1 MTSSSNKGIKL
12 EKQESVFTFGC
23 RLNSSESVAIKDLIK
38 QAGLDGDVLVVN
50 SCAVTNQTET
60 DIIRFV
66 KKLKKENP
74 NKKIIFTGCGSQ
86 SNPQKYNQI
95 AEIDFL
101 IGNSEKTNLD
111 VYKAIETQIKT
122 GISQNFES
130 FIKTEENTNPNTKHQ
145 DLIYKKESGSQ
156 SLVISQ
162 RAIINDI
169 MSVKETAQHLVSY
182 FDGQTRAF
190 VQIQNGCNHR
200 CTFCIIPFARG
211 NSRSV
216 PLGEIVNQINLLTQN
231 GYKEIVLTGVDIT
244 DYGSDLPSKIR
255 LGTAVKRILDNCPD
269 VLRLR
274 LSSVDVAEIDED
286 IFWLLKNEPRFMPY
300 FHISLQSGDDK
311 VLKHMARRH
320 TRADVIN
327 FCNKVRDINQD
338 ALFGSDII
346 SGFPTE
352 DEIAFEN
359 SLKIIEEAD
368 ICFNHIFTFSPKK
381 GTPAAKM
388 KQLTNDVKKQRTR
401 LLIEQDKLQKNKMYS
416 KFANHTFVALTE
428 SGGVARAP
436 NFAPF
441 KLLAPVK
448 ENIIIKIKTNTKGT
462 AEVI

>member
-1 MTSSSNKGIKL
+1 
-12 EKQESVFTFGC
+12 
-23 RLNSSESVAIKDLIK
+23 
-38 QAGLDGDVLVVN
+38 
-50 SCAVTNQTET
+50 
-60 DIIRFV
+60 
-66 KKLKKENP
+66 
-74 NKKIIFTGCGSQ
+74 
-86 SNPQKYNQI
+86 
-95 AEIDFL
+95 
-101 IGNSEKTNLD
+101 
-111 VYKAIETQIKT
+111 
-122 GISQNFES
+122 
-130 FIKTEENTNPNTKHQ
+130 
-145 DLIYKKESGSQ
+145 
-156 SLVISQ
+156 
-162 RAIINDI
+162 
-169 MSVKETAQHLVSY
+169 
-182 FDGQTRAF
+182 
-190 VQIQNGCNHR
+190 
-200 CTFCIIPFARG
+200 
-211 NSRSV
+211 
-216 PLGEIVNQINLLTQN
+216 
-231 GYKEIVLTGVDIT
+231 
-244 DYGSDLPSKIR
+244 
-255 LGTAVKRILDNCPD
+255 
-269 VLRLR
+269 
-274 LSSVDVAEIDED
+274 
-286 IFWLLKNEPRFMPY
+286 MPY

-428 SGGVARAP
+428 SGGVARAA

-448 ENIIIKIKTNTKGT
+448 ENIIINIKTNTNGT
-462 AEVI
+462 AEVL